1 MSLSE
6 IRGLSH
12 AVALCLLICPVCL
25 FTWQTSLSSVLHK
38 IPQSSHIKRQLR
50 YGNEWSSWTTWSPC
64 SRSCGGGA
72 SVRTR
77 MCLTRNAQEGPC
89 PGEPRQYK
97 ICNVQVC
104 PAGSIGFRDLQCA
117 AYNDKSIMGS
127 KKFQWTTFVG
137 GSDPCDL
144 SCLALGQNF
153 YYNFGHVL
161 DGTPCPT
168 ETDGVCIKGQCLRPG
183 CDLILGSEKRADAC
197 MVCGGHNT
205 SCLRHR
211 SVYQDQNKAAGKID
225 PVPGEPNISASGNI
239 VLMLAQVIRGA
250 VNHSLYFDNWFSSLD
265 LFVALANKGIPA
277 LGTVQKS
284 RLQGCNFSV
293 DTDMKKKGIGTF
305 EEKKVVVVNV
315 EIRAEKWFDNRGVIV
330 ASTFASAQ
338 PVSNIEKWDRKSKK
352 KVSIECPNIISMYN
366 KFMGGLDALD
376 ALIAYYHIHIRSKK
390 YYHRFFFH
398 FVDMALVNSWL
409 SYRRDCDSL
418 DVPRKKQKDLLAFRT
433 SIAHALWMQGNN
445 ISRKKRWQQLSY
457 VDRDFEK
464 KKHRGPAKTIPTLEV
479 RSDAVGHWPV
489 VESGR
494 QRCTRPNY
502 RCGKCKKIRGKE
514 NRVREYCQKDFVFRG
529 KILEKTYRGQET
541 RYDVQVMYTYRNRF
555 PLIQREFIWVPNLC
569 NCPQLEK
576 GLEYFIMARRHVNY
590 EQTLNRI
597 LLETNSYV
605 KSFHPR
611 EDQLLRHLDAECV
624 KQKYS
629 NTPL

>member
-127 KKFQWTTFVG
+127 KKFQWTTFIG

-197 MVCGGHNT
+197 MVCGGHNS

-211 SVYQDQNKAAGKID
+211 SVYQDQNKAAGRYGYDEVTMIPAGATHIHVID
-225 PVPGEPNISASGNI
+225 NSGNFLALQNGNSQFVINGNWEIDLPGEYNVAGTKLVYKRSTDNGESFEVQGPTQEDLHIMVLLIERNSAI
-239 VLMLAQVIRGA
+239 EYEYWLPLDIYVLY
-250 VNHSLYFDNWFSSLD
+250 H
-265 LFVALANKGIPA
+265 
-277 LGTVQKS
+277 
-284 RLQGCNFSV
+284 
-293 DTDMKKKGIGTF
+293 
-305 EEKKVVVVNV
+305 EEKSQLRQSQQSATSSP
-315 EIRAEKWFDNRGVIV
+315 EQQPLS
-330 ASTFASAQ
+330 STITPPTSTARIKKPSTVTGIHLWESANHRQNFQ
-338 PVSNIEKWDRKSKK
+338 PQARLERDENQKNLFSQH
-352 KVSIECPNIISMYN
+352 
-366 KFMGGLDALD
+366 G
-376 ALIAYYHIHIRSKK
+376 
-390 YYHRFFFH
+390 
-398 FVDMALVNSWL
+398 NS
-409 SYRRDCDSL
+409 
-418 DVPRKKQKDLLAFRT
+418 
-433 SIAHALWMQGNN
+433 
-445 ISRKKRWQQLSY
+445 
-457 VDRDFEK
+457 
-464 KKHRGPAKTIPTLEV
+464 
-479 RSDAVGHWPV
+479 
-489 VESGR
+489 
-494 QRCTRPNY
+494 
-502 RCGKCKKIRGKE
+502 CGKCKKIRGKE
-514 NRVREYCQKDFVFRG
+514 NRAREYCQKDFVFRG

-576 GLEYFIMARRHVNY
+576 GLEYLIMARRHVNY

-611 EDQLLRHLDAECV
+611 EDQLLRHLDTECV

-629 NTPL
+629 NTPSL